1 MNFTSPFRS
10 HLLFGVV
17 AATVGLASFNELRA
31 AADPKRNNP
40 AGKVY
45 VADITGESQIAIGQ
59 KIEDLAKKSVYTVGG
74 SIIETKANSTDS
86 LVFSNGTGAF
96 FDANTRVE
104 IRRFSQEP
112 FTPNRTDMDVEP
124 SISQTQAFIVRGLV
138 AICTS
143 KLVAG
148 SNMSYLTPL
157 AAVNIR
163 GRRLVIETS
172 DEVST
177 ISVLEGNCTVNGG
190 PLDLSGRLL
199 QAGDQAVIRRGAP
212 GQPNAVVV
220 DKIPAERL
228 SVLEEKATMAC
239 NAKRTVYF
247 ETRDRNSA
255 EPVDSA
261 LGSNFTNAFGGEDPS
276 TLEVVAIPVVQV
288 NLSPNITI
296 SPSTL
301 PASVSR

>member
-1 MNFTSPFRS
+1 MNFIPSSRS
-10 HLLFGVV
+10 QLLFGVV
-17 AATVGLASFNELRA
+17 AAAVSLANIGSVRGAET
-31 AADPKRNNP
+31 KRNNP
-40 AGKVY
+40 AGKMY

-74 SIIETKANSTDS
+74 SVIETKVNSTDS

-104 IRRFSQEP
+104 IRRFNQEP

-124 SISQTQAFIVRGLV
+124 SISQTQAFIIRGLV
-138 AICTS
+138 GICTS

-148 SNMSYLTPL
+148 SNMNYQTPL
-157 AAVNIR
+157 ATMNIR

-177 ISVLEGNCTVNGG
+177 ISVIEGNCTVSGG

-199 QAGDQAVIRRGAP
+199 QTGEQAVVRRGAP
-212 GQPNAVVV
+212 GQPNVVTV
-220 DKIPAERL
+220 EKIPDDRL
-228 SVLEEKATMAC
+228 GMLEEKASMAC
-239 NAKRTVYF
+239 MAKRTVYF
-247 ETRDRNSA
+247 ETRERNAADPADRDAGANLA
-255 EPVDSA
+255 
-261 LGSNFTNAFGGEDPS
+261 NAFGGEDPS
-276 TLEVVAIPVVQV
+276 TQEIVAIPVVQV
-288 NLSPNITI
+288 NLSPNVTI

-301 PASVSR
+301 PAPVSR